1 MSDGLLIGVL
11 MLLVAMIQSLP
22 RREKRSSAAGAL
34 AGGFVSPSVLSA
46 GEGAGGTDRFIRSKS
61 FLFSAIAIVAI
72 FFFGTSATLA
82 DSINVSAA
90 VSMKE
95 SITEIAKAYEAQT
108 NDRVNLTFGSSGQ
121 LAAQIKNGAPVDLF
135 ISAAVKE
142 VDDLSRAG
150 LVDNYKRRVVAGNEL
165 VLIVPAEAQARISSF
180 EQLKDTVVKRVA
192 VGEPKTVP
200 AGQYAMQ
207 VLTKLKLADEL
218 APRLIYG
225 ANVRQ
230 VLNYVERGEVSA
242 GIVYSTDA
250 IQAGPKVKV
259 VATAKAFM
267 HEPIV
272 YLAAIIKNSGKK
284 ASAEKFLDYV
294 ASDKGCSILA
304 AHGFTRPA
312 GAVAATAPSK

>member
-1 MSDGLLIGVL
+1 
-11 MLLVAMIQSLP
+11 ML
-22 RREKRSSAAGAL
+22 
-34 AGGFVSPSVLSA
+34 SV
-46 GEGAGGTDRFIRSKS
+46 I
-61 FLFSAIAIVAI
+61 AIAAIV
-72 FFFGTSATLA
+72 FLGTGSALA

-90 VSMKE
+90 VSTKE
-95 SITEIAKAYEAQT
+95 SITDIAKAYEAQT
-108 NDRVNLTFGSSGQ
+108 HDRVNLTFGSSGQ

-150 LVDNYKRRVVAGNEL
+150 LVDDAKRRVVASNEL
-165 VLIVPAEAQARISSF
+165 VLIVPADAQARMSSF
-180 EQLKDTVVKRVA
+180 EQLKNAGVKRVA

-207 VLTKLKLADEL
+207 VLTKLHLADEL
-218 APRLIYG
+218 SPRLIYG

-230 VLNYVERGEVSA
+230 VLDYVERGEVSA
-242 GIVYSTDA
+242 GIVYCTDA
-250 IQAGPKVKV
+250 IQAGSKVKV
-259 VATAKAFM
+259 VATAKASM

-294 ASDKGCSILA
+294 ASDKGWSILA